1 MTYEE
6 FKNTFSLND
15 LKNIKNPN
23 KELKTYIDETNH
35 KLYDL
40 LFIFS
45 FNLFTIN
52 FSDYLTKED
61 MNKKISIL
69 LKEQQEKHD
78 ELIANRILSYEDFK
92 KITMYEWLNSF
103 NIDLYTD
110 DELFNVSQW
119 AKQAEEELY
128 QSRMHDRIIT
138 EGIEPED
145 SLTEEEENTPIQ
157 QLIDEAKSKWI
168 K

>member
-23 KELKTYIDETNH
+23 KEVKTYIDETNH

-61 MNKKISIL
+61 MNKKINIL

-92 KITMYEWLNSF
+92 KHTLNDWGNL

-110 DELFNVSQW
+110 DELANVVKWSL
-119 AKQAEEELY
+119 QAEEELK
-128 QSRMHDRIIT
+128 RAKMNNKCII
-138 EGIEPED
+138 ESNEPDNEFV
-145 SLTEEEENTPIQ
+145 PIQ
-157 QLIDEAKSKWI
+157 QLIDEAKSKWT

>member
-15 LKNIKNPN
+15 LKNIKNPD
-23 KELKTYIDETNH
+23 KEIKKYIDKINH

-61 MNKKISIL
+61 MNKKINIL

-110 DELFNVSQW
+110 DELANVVKW
-119 AKQAEEELY
+119 AKQAGEELY
-128 QSRMHDRIIT
+128 QARMHDRIIT

-157 QLIDEAKSKWI
+157 QLIDDAKSKWT

>member
-23 KELKTYIDETNH
+23 KELKTYIDKINH

-61 MNKKISIL
+61 MNKKINIL

-92 KITMYEWLNSF
+92 KRISCTNEGDID
-103 NIDLYTD
+103 IDLY
-110 DELFNVSQW
+110 S
-119 AKQAEEELY
+119 EEELY
-128 QSRMHDRIIT
+128 N
-138 EGIEPED
+138 
-145 SLTEEEENTPIQ
+145 L
-157 QLIDEAKSKWI
+157 SKWSI
-168 K
+168 QAREELFNARKKVIF

>member
-23 KELKTYIDETNH
+23 KELKTYIDKINH

-52 FSDYLTKED
+52 FSTKPEIG
-61 MNKKISIL
+61 NWWSFIPK
-69 LKEQQEKHD
+69 
-78 ELIANRILSYEDFK
+78 RIKFK
-92 KITMYEWLNSF
+92 KFT
-103 NIDLYTD
+103 
-110 DELFNVSQW
+110 
-119 AKQAEEELY
+119 
-128 QSRMHDRIIT
+128 
-138 EGIEPED
+138 
-145 SLTEEEENTPIQ
+145 
-157 QLIDEAKSKWI
+157 
-168 K
+168 

>member
-1 MTYEE
+1 MTYDE

-23 KELKTYIDETNH
+23 KKLKKYIDKANH

-92 KITMYEWLNSF
+92 KITIHEWLNSF

-119 AKQAEEELY
+119 ADQAEEELY
-128 QSRMHDRIIT
+128 QARMHDRIIT
-138 EGIEPED
+138 EGIEPKD
-145 SLTEEEENTPIQ
+145 SLTEEEEHIPIQ
-157 QLIDEAKSKWI
+157 QLIDEAKSKWT

>member
-15 LKNIKNPN
+15 LKNIKNPD
-23 KELKTYIDETNH
+23 KELKKYIDETNH

-52 FSDYLTKED
+52 FSDYLVKED

-78 ELIANRILSYEDFK
+78 KLIANRILSYEDFK
-92 KITMYEWLNSF
+92 KHTLNDWGNL

-110 DELFNVSQW
+110 EELANVVKW

-128 QSRMHDRIIT
+128 QARMHDRIIT
-138 EGIEPED
+138 EGIEPPD
-145 SLTEEEENTPIQ
+145 VLTEEEEKLPIQ
-157 QLIDEAKSKWI
+157 QLIDEAKSRWTV
-168 K
+168 

>member
-61 MNKKISIL
+61 MYKTLNL
-69 LKEQQEKHD
+69 L
-78 ELIANRILSYEDFK
+78 L
-92 KITMYEWLNSF
+92 
-103 NIDLYTD
+103 
-110 DELFNVSQW
+110 
-119 AKQAEEELY
+119 
-128 QSRMHDRIIT
+128 
-138 EGIEPED
+138 
-145 SLTEEEENTPIQ
+145 
-157 QLIDEAKSKWI
+157 
-168 K
+168 

>member
-15 LKNIKNPN
+15 LKNIKNPD

-61 MNKKISIL
+61 MNKKINIL

-92 KITMYEWLNSF
+92 KHTLNDWGNL

-110 DELFNVSQW
+110 DELANVVKWSLQ
-119 AKQAEEELY
+119 ACEELKQAKTHNNCIMEN
-128 QSRMHDRIIT
+128 S
-138 EGIEPED
+138 EPD
-145 SLTEEEENTPIQ
+145 NENIPIQ